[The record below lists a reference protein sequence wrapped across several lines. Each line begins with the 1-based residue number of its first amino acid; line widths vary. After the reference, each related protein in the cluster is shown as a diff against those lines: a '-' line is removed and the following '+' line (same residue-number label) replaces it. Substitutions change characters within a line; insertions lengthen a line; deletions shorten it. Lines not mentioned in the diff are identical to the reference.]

1 LPLCTPSQVLA
12 KAIEVATHSWEYGSV
27 AQALLEWNNS
37 TLSIWNTPF
46 PNNDIPTLDYT
57 EVSALEYVKPFIRTN
72 NITLVDGDGKIYSSH
87 SPQRQSAQGREVDMM
102 LICVQVPQEIQH
114 L

>member
-1 LPLCTPSQVLA
+1 MVNPALINTVLA

-46 PNNDIPTLDYT
+46 PNNEIPTLDYT

-72 NITLVDGDGKIYSSH
+72 NTTLVDGDGKINSCYRSLKKSEQNRGSKH
-87 SPQRQSAQGREVDMM
+87 D
-102 LICVQVPQEIQH
+102 C
-114 L
+114 